1 MNFLSLFVVMLY
13 IPVNIFSVMS
23 RRYPVYFFE
32 EGQLKACHCFC
43 EFMLFEPVNLLFQ
56 FEWPEVEKGTDVKE
70 TQMIYKFDY
79 LPAGLFNRG
88 QVSL

>member
-1 MNFLSLFVVMLY
+1 M
-13 IPVNIFSVMS
+13 
-23 RRYPVYFFE
+23 
-32 EGQLKACHCFC
+32 
-43 EFMLFEPVNLLFQ
+43 FQ

-88 QVSL
+88 QVSLQFHSFMYSPHPTTFLP